1 MSILSSSYNGCITD
15 SIRFLGNPQWVKRIV
30 IFYKEERAMKDGKSI
45 GSTMEKGLE
54 RLAEQI
60 LSFDEASL
68 VHLREKYRARIEHF
82 DGTKDWEK
90 AVIIFCIINAVSMKN
105 SLFNENVLK
114 RTKTKAERSSPQGQG
129 RPGLKRVK

>member
-1 MSILSSSYNGCITD
+1 
-15 SIRFLGNPQWVKRIV
+15 
-30 IFYKEERAMKDGKSI
+30 MKDVKSI
-45 GSTMEKGLE
+45 GSTMEKALD

-68 VHLREKYRARIEHF
+68 VHLREKYRVRIEHF

-90 AVIIFCIINAVSMKN
+90 AVIIFCVINAVSMKN
-105 SLFNENVLK
+105 ALFNENVLK
-114 RTKTKAERSSPQGQG
+114 RTKAKGERSSPEDRG

>member
-1 MSILSSSYNGCITD
+1 
-15 SIRFLGNPQWVKRIV
+15 
-30 IFYKEERAMKDGKSI
+30 
-45 GSTMEKGLE
+45 MEKALE

-68 VHLREKYRARIEHF
+68 SSLREKYRLKIEHF

-90 AVIIFCIINAVSMKN
+90 SVIIYCIINAVSVKN

-114 RTKTKAERSSPQGQG
+114 RKREKGGKPPESHA
-129 RPGLKRVK
+129 GLKRVK